1 MTSQFL
7 RRLTQKKTVLR
18 AGIPVQGC
26 ISTQQISPCQGNT
39 ETWPVGKQAQK
50 ANDSPRVTS
59 RSVVQQETGAALLSI
74 NQRHFLAA
82 AKNATLK
89 HWELWKVFGL
99 TVQLGTNFVTF
110 QNSKWMSLVKKHWTA
125 SGEKQ
130 DVFLQDLVKSSCG
143 FCDRIRAAV
152 RAETQHCDKQE
163 RELHWRPAPGSAFI
177 LLKSTGK
184 LKERENWQL

>member
-1 MTSQFL
+1 MTRLFF
-7 RRLTQKKTVLR
+7 RRLKQKETVLR
-18 AGIPVQGC
+18 AGAPVQKC

-39 ETWPVGKQAQK
+39 ETWQVGKQAQK
-50 ANDSPRVTS
+50 SNNSSWVTS
-59 RSVVQQETGAALLSI
+59 RSVIQQETGTGLLSI

-82 AKNATLK
+82 AKNTTLK

-99 TVQLGTNFVTF
+99 IVQLGTNFVTF
-110 QNSKWMSLVKKHWTA
+110 QNSKWTFLVKKHWTA
-125 SGEKQ
+125 LQEKE
-130 DVFLQDLVKSSCG
+130 DVFLQDLLKSSCG

-163 RELHWRPAPGSAFI
+163 RGLSWRPAPGSAFI

-184 LKERENWQL
+184 LK